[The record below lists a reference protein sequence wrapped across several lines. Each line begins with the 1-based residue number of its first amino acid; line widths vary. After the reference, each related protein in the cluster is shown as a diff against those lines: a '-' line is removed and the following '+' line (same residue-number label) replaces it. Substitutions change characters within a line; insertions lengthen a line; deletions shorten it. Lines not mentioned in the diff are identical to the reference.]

1 MVDLKER
8 IRSFALSEGGFDVVG
23 FTRAA
28 LPTSHGEALSRWAA
42 DGRAGDMHYM
52 TREPERRADP
62 TRSLPSARSV
72 ISLAVN
78 YFVSPEPRPE
88 NKAVGRIAK
97 YAHGADY
104 HKVIEKKLKL
114 LSKFVIEAGG
124 PGTEVKTYVDTGP
137 ILEKAFAQ
145 QAGLGFFGK
154 NTNLITKNHGSWVF
168 LASLLTNLEFA
179 YDEPHPGAC
188 GTCRLCI
195 DACPTDALTA
205 SYEIDARRCI
215 AYLSIE
221 TKETPSDELLKG
233 VGEWVF
239 GCDICQDVCPYN
251 KKAKPTRH
259 AELSEKKAGTW
270 LDLEA
275 VMNMRT
281 DDEFRAAFAGS
292 PLKRPKLAGMKRNAL
307 VVLENQA
314 RRHAI

>member
-1 MVDLKER
+1 LP
-8 IRSFALSEGGFDVVG
+8 SFHE
-23 FTRAA
+23 
-28 LPTSHGEALSRWAA
+28 EALVRWTA
-42 DGRAGDMHYM
+42 DGRAGDMHYL
-52 TREPERRADP
+52 TREPARRAHP
-62 TRSLPSARSV
+62 ERSLQSAKSV

-78 YFVSPEPRPE
+78 YFVPAELRPE
-88 NKAVGRIAK
+88 NRSVGRVAK

-104 HKVIEKKLKL
+104 HKIIEKKLKL
-114 LSKFVIEAGG
+114 LSKFVSDAGG
-124 PGTEVKTYVDTGP
+124 PGTEVKAYVDTGP

-168 LASLLTNLEFA
+168 LASLITNLEFA

-221 TKETPSDELLKG
+221 TKEEPSEELKRG
-233 VGEWVF
+233 VGEWAF

-251 KKAKPTRH
+251 KKAKLTRH
-259 AELSEKKAGTW
+259 PELSEKKAGTW

-275 VMNMRT
+275 VMKMET
-281 DDEFRAAFAGS
+281 DEEFRTAFVGS
-292 PLKRPKLAGMKRNAL
+292 PLKRPKLAGIKRNAL
-307 VVLENQA
+307 LVLENQA
-314 RRHAI
+314 RRHAV